1 MRSDGIQGSGMPSS
15 FTAATHTPLSRW
27 VISGSRIGIVKRQ
40 ICGHWNGGVALV
52 RKAHSQSMDAADAI
66 VPYAFWALLF
76 VAVIGLAVA
85 ILVW

>member
-1 MRSDGIQGSGMPSS
+1 MSAG
-15 FTAATHTPLSRW
+15 
-27 VISGSRIGIVKRQ
+27 
-40 ICGHWNGGVALV
+40 
-52 RKAHSQSMDAADAI
+52 KAHSQSMDAADAL